1 MVFHHYDMFDDDFD
15 DVENDLAGFPLS
27 RRDFSGD
34 DDRNNGELC
43 SLANR
48 HLFVHGRRIDGGDK
62 KVFLPANI
70 DVDEPEQHLLTSAFE
85 EIDDDKADEEAIERL
100 DSKKAEDSKKEI
112 EIVEEKK
119 KEEPD
124 FIIVDLNK

>member
-15 DVENDLAGFPLS
+15 DVENDLAGFPLA

-34 DDRNNGELC
+34 DDRNGGELC

-48 HLFVHGRRIDGGDK
+48 HLFVHGHRIDGGDK

-70 DVDEPEQHLLTSAFE
+70 DIDEPEQPLLTSAFE
-85 EIDDDKADEEAIERL
+85 EIDDDKVVERL

-119 KEEPD
+119 EEEPD